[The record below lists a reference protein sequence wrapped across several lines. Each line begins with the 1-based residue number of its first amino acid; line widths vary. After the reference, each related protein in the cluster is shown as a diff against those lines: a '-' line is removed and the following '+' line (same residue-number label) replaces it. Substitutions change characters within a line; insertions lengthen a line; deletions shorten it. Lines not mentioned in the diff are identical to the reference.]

1 VYSAWLDLF
10 PAFEAWAEARIA
22 DAASLL
28 DALAASPPADDRH
41 AYGIGQMNLA
51 LGRVRAAERAFQS
64 MSSPGERTALLAY
77 AALARGDASGASAA
91 LVRAPQ
97 VTPVLGIGSFGR
109 ASVICWSLLRTG
121 LVEHCRKLGS
131 QRPLNQDGSRWI
143 VGELAAADGDYDT
156 ALPILQDV
164 RTKAP
169 GIPQMFIALDT
180 LAGILEQRG
189 DLEAAADTLRQS
201 DGAQRTV
208 YPQSGPGGFFWLQA
222 RAHLLK
228 IEQRLGHLE
237 RSDAIARELHRFLAV
252 ADPDFVVRQAV
263 R

>member
-1 VYSAWLDLF
+1 MESEIHKEIRRSVRDFVDREVLPVADELDN
-10 PAFEAWAEARIA
+10 AEAEIPMPIIQKMA
-22 DAASLL
+22 ELGYFGLIFPES
-28 DALAASPPADDRH
+28 
-41 AYGIGQMNLA
+41 YGGM
-51 LGRVRAAERAFQS
+51 
-64 MSSPGERTALLAY
+64 
-77 AALARGDASGASAA
+77 
-91 LVRAPQ
+91 
-97 VTPVLGIGSFGR
+97 
-109 ASVICWSLLRTG
+109 
-121 LVEHCRKLGS
+121 
-131 QRPLNQDGSRWI
+131 
-143 VGELAAADGDYDT
+143 
-156 ALPILQDV
+156 
-164 RTKAP
+164 
-169 GIPQMFIALDT
+169 ALDT

-263 R
+263 G